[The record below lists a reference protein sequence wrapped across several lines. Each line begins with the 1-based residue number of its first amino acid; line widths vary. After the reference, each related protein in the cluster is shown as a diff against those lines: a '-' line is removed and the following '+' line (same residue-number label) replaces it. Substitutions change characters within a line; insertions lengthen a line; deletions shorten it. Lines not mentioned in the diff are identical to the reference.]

1 MGAQACRRARPPSL
15 GDPRRRVALV
25 SALVSTLA
33 VALTCSLS
41 LPFLLSL
48 VLSPSP
54 SSSSPSFPHFLL
66 PHYLAPR
73 APLARYTRAG
83 ACGTHTVSTLF
94 DDKMAVVDLPTPRS
108 GSYKVI
114 LVSPLP
120 SVGLVFRFVSVSY
133 TSTHY
138 FLFLP
143 VSTMDAVKNLFTSR
157 ASRAPARSTGLAA
170 ATAATTA
177 VSVDSSGSP
186 GSPGSLQSRFKA
198 QTARLRDIQRAQR
211 PKNTQRAYRP
221 RQKEWRNWSAGL
233 AGNTDG
239 AWVTE
244 DKLCLFLE

>member
-25 SALVSTLA
+25 STLA
-33 VALTCSLS
+33 VASTCSLS

-54 SSSSPSFPHFLL
+54 SSSSSSSFPHFLL
-66 PHYLAPR
+66 PHDLAPR

-157 ASRAPARSTGLAA
+157 APAPVRSTGLAA
-170 ATAATTA
+170 AAAAAAATAAAATAATAA
-177 VSVDSSGSP
+177 VGGSGSP
-186 GSPGSLQSRFKA
+186 GSSGSLQSRFKA

-221 RQKEWRNWSAGL
+221 RQKE
-233 AGNTDG
+233 
-239 AWVTE
+239 
-244 DKLCLFLE
+244 

>member
-1 MGAQACRRARPPSL
+1 MLFRSL
-15 GDPRRRVALV
+15 F
-25 SALVSTLA
+25 
-33 VALTCSLS
+33 C
-41 LPFLLSL
+41 
-48 VLSPSP
+48 SPSP
-54 SSSSPSFPHFLL
+54 SSSLSPSPSPSSSSFPHFLL
-66 PHYLAPR
+66 PHRPR
-73 APLARYTRAG
+73 PHATRTLYARW
-83 ACGTHTVSTLF
+83 CLQNPHTSSRF
-94 DDKMAVVDLPTPRS
+94 DDKMAVVDLLTPRS

-198 QTARLRDIQRAQR
+198 QTARLRDI
-211 PKNTQRAYRP
+211 
-221 RQKEWRNWSAGL
+221 
-233 AGNTDG
+233 
-239 AWVTE
+239 
-244 DKLCLFLE
+244 